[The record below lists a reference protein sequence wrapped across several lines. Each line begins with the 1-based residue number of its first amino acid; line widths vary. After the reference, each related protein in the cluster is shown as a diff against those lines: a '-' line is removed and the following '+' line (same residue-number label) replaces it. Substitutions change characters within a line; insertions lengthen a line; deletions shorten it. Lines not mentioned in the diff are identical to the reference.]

1 MKVGRMLALL
11 AALAVGQVFGQSAS
25 LAALKAYAEGPKVV
39 DAVYTGVALGEPV
52 EASTGHIDA
61 NRKMVVYDLDGK
73 PIKTAVMVPVTKPG
87 AFIPPTATKVIGAA
101 LVVKDG
107 ACWRVTTVRYD
118 FLAPKEDTV
127 KALSMAESLREEGVR
142 FRVPD
147 ASFGWAVIT
156 ASDGSQEAGDL
167 APAVADFFTRLHARR
182 KGAR

>member
-1 MKVGRMLALL
+1 MQVGKMLAFL

-25 LAALKAYAEGPKVV
+25 LVALKAYEEGPRVV

-52 EASTGHIDA
+52 EASAGRIDER
-61 NRKMVVYDLDGK
+61 RKMAVCDLDGK
-73 PIKTAVMVPVTKPG
+73 PIKTAVMVPITKPG
-87 AFIPPTATKVIGAA
+87 ALVPPTASKVLGAA

-107 ACWRVTTVRYD
+107 QGWRVTFVRID

-156 ASDGSQEAGDL
+156 ASDGSQESADL

-182 KGAR
+182 KGEK